1 MSAIAGFP
9 PRAADGWR
17 RPSFGRLLV
26 SVFAGEF
33 QAALAL
39 WVIAIPVGGLGF
51 APLGGQH
58 DWMWLPWRIDG
69 IWALVGAA
77 GWAYLICA
85 LVAWF
90 VAGSLER
97 AGVDLPETGWLRVAI
112 AISGYGGMALG
123 TTSGG
128 RVACAVVLGVI
139 LIRVLVLQADGT
151 ARLWRWPLQRRGQ
164 VLMALAAVLAG
175 FSYGAPHAFVAEGGG
190 GSYGSQSTYVRAGE
204 AQVIDVGLSHLHFG
218 AKLESATLTG
228 PGAANVRVTSM
239 VLSLG
244 NPASVSPPSFLR
256 HVPRRYRSMYT
267 VKPVHFPY
275 SVPAGKN
282 LWLTAVAALRS
293 CGSGTLSTL
302 KLRYTVLGIATTANI
317 PIQAPLTLSCRG

>member
-1 MSAIAGFP
+1 MSAIAGLP

-26 SVFAGEF
+26 AVFAGEF

-39 WVIAIPVGGLGF
+39 WVISIPVGGLGF
-51 APLGGQH
+51 APVGGQH
-58 DWMWLPWRIDG
+58 DWMWLPWQIDG
-69 IWALVGAA
+69 TWALVAAA

-97 AGVDLPETGWLRVAI
+97 AGVDLPETSWLRVAI

-151 ARLWRWPLQRRGQ
+151 ARPWRWPIERRGQ
-164 VLMALAAVLAG
+164 VLIALAAALAAC
-175 FSYGAPHAFVAEGGG
+175 SYGATHAFVADGSG
-190 GSYGSQSTYVRAGE
+190 GSSGSQATYVRAGE
-204 AQVIDVGLSHLHFG
+204 AQIIDVGLSHLHFG
-218 AKLESATLTG
+218 ATLESATLTG
-228 PGAANVRVTSM
+228 AGAANVRVSSM

-244 NPASVSPPSFLR
+244 NPADVSLPSFLR
-256 HVPRRYRSMYT
+256 HLPKRYRSMYT
-267 VKPVHFPY
+267 VKPTYFPY
-275 SVPAGKN
+275 SVPAGKD
-282 LWLTAVAALRS
+282 LWLSAVVALRS

-302 KLRYTVLGIATTANI
+302 RLRYAVLGIATTANI
-317 PIQAPLTLSCRG
+317 PIQQPLTLSCRG